1 MKPKILVILGPTA
14 VGKSALALELAAA
27 LGGEIINADS
37 QQVYRYMD
45 IGTGKPSAAERQ
57 AVRHHLID
65 VVDPDQG
72 FDAALFRR
80 LAAAAIG
87 DIHGRGKHA
96 IVCGGTGLYLR
107 ALLHGLV
114 EGPERNVAVRR
125 SLEDDLAQQGL
136 AALYERLVGIDPK
149 VRSTIHPHDRQRI
162 VRALEVY
169 RCTGKP
175 LSSWHAEHGFREQ
188 PFDTLEIGVVRERA
202 ELYARIDQRSERM
215 IAAGLLAEVRSLI
228 AQGFSLE
235 LRPLRSVGYRQMGSV
250 IRQDLSLDEAAEA
263 MKQETRRLAK
273 RQLTWFRRGDA
284 IRWFHPEDQKK
295 TIFEVARAFLDESQ
309 MSASKLV
316 DCANSTARGSRSS
329 CRRDQK

>member
-27 LGGEIINADS
+27 LDAEIVNADS

-45 IGTGKPSAAERQ
+45 IGTGKPSAAERE
-57 AVRHHLID
+57 AVPHHLID
-65 VVDPDQG
+65 VVQPDQP

-87 DIHGRGKHA
+87 DIHTRRKHA

-114 EGPERNVAVRR
+114 EAPERNPAIRR
-125 SLEDDLAQQGL
+125 SLEDELAQRGL
-136 AALYERLVGIDPK
+136 AALYERLAGIDPK
-149 VRSTIHPHDRQRI
+149 ITSTIHPHDRQRI
-162 VRALEVY
+162 IRALEVY

-188 PFDTLEIGVVRERA
+188 PFDALEIGVARERG
-202 ELYARIDQRSERM
+202 ELYALIDRRSERM
-215 IAAGLLAEVRSLI
+215 IAAGLLDEVRGLI
-228 AQGFSLE
+228 ARGFGLE
-235 LRPLRSVGYRQMGSV
+235 LPPLQSVGYRQMGAV
-250 IRQDLSLDEAAEA
+250 IRQELALDEAAEA

-273 RQLTWFRRGDA
+273 RQLTWFRRDDA
-284 IRWFHPEDQKK
+284 IRWFHPEEQKK
-295 TIFEVARAFLDESQ
+295 EIFGLARAFLE
-309 MSASKLV
+309 
-316 DCANSTARGSRSS
+316 RSRNG
-329 CRRDQK
+329 RAKRV